1 MKNFISALL
10 NKSAFLN
17 NMCEKLGPT
26 KTILVSGVSCIA
38 VASIIT
44 TSAFAAISYNNEK
57 KKEVSQVAERSTFE
71 AAFPM
76 AAWNVEGPTP
86 IPLPTTAE
94 TPTPTETPTPSP
106 DPSEEEAAREAAKK
120 SPEAAVSPKT
130 GSVLTSSEYK
140 YDPSKDSQPKNRNE
154 NVDNS
159 SANTIV
165 SISSPSPTANA
176 APQKTP
182 SPTSVA
188 TPQQKPSPK
197 ADTAPSKTPSP
208 TSPTKAEKTP
218 SPASPTAKEETPS
231 VETTPTAA
239 DVPTNTPSP
248 TQAVYADG
256 WNIINGK
263 TYYCMNNSFLK
274 GWADIGGFR
283 YYFSKKTGIKSSR
296 VGIDVSYFQGNIDWN
311 KVKAAGVDFAI
322 IRAGGRYYGG
332 GGLYVDDNFEKN
344 IKGALAAGIKCG
356 VYVFSAAINEVEG
369 AQEANLILN
378 AIQGYNITG
387 PLVIDLEVNYGRAQN
402 LTKSQRTNI
411 ALTALEVLK
420 SSGHNAMLYTGHYF
434 YQNYLE
440 PSRLTGYPLWIA
452 YYTSDYN
459 KVSDVP
465 YSIWQYTSSGSVPG
479 ISGRVDLNVW
489 K

>member
-1 MKNFISALL
+1 MKKYELKFMNKISD
-10 NKSAFLN
+10 KF
-17 NMCEKLGPT
+17 GPKKAMLFT
-26 KTILVSGVSCIA
+26 GISCIA

-140 YDPSKDSQPKNRNE
+140 YDPTKDSQPKNRNE
-154 NVDNS
+154 NIDKS

-165 SISSPSPTANA
+165 SIGSPSPTANA
-176 APQKTP
+176 KPQQTP
-182 SPTSVA
+182 SPTAVA
-188 TPQQKPSPK
+188 TPQQTPSP
-197 ADTAPSKTPSP
+197 TVNTEPVETPSP
-208 TSPTKAEKTP
+208 TSPTT
-218 SPASPTAKEETPS
+218 SEETPS

-239 DVPTNTPSP
+239 DVPTITPSP
-248 TQAVYADG
+248 TQPVYADG
-256 WNIINGK
+256 WNIIDGK
-263 TYYCMNNSFLK
+263 TYYCMSNSFLK

-283 YYFSKKTGIKSSR
+283 YYFDKNTGIKSSR